1 MYACYFL
8 IYFSIRITNQIKQLI
23 IPPKK
28 PTCMKNKIHKTFTAI
43 VLVAGFTA
51 IYSCDPPRECTDAN
65 CLYSDVGT
73 TIEGKLTGN
82 TNAVIHLGDTL
93 QFSTKIPDTLTTNYG
108 DIVFG
113 QLRTNSFFGITLQS
127 FDSIVNGHEMAGS
140 KIYTLTPDIY
150 GTMPGGT
157 KTWNYTTRK
166 YHCTIVPQ
174 KKGKYILN
182 ILGGRIEMTA
192 SNGKSWLINPSIIP
206 VVDLHHSLYVSWF
219 PTLNQSQASS
229 EIEATSFMYCFEVN

>member
-1 MYACYFL
+1 MT
-8 IYFSIRITNQIKQLI
+8 FSIQ
-23 IPPKK
+23 
-28 PTCMKNKIHKTFTAI
+28 KTITAI

-93 QFSTKIPDTLTTNYG
+93 QFSMKIPDTLTTNYG
-108 DIVFG
+108 YIVFG

-127 FDSIVNGHEMAGS
+127 FDSIVNDYEMAGS
-140 KIYTLTPDIY
+140 VIHTLDPDVY
-150 GTMPGGT
+150 STMPTGR
-157 KTWNYTTRK
+157 KTWNYTTRQ
-166 YHCTIVPQ
+166 YHCSIIPK

-192 SNGKSWLINPSIIP
+192 ADGKSWLINPAITP
-206 VVDLHHSLYVSWF
+206 TTDLHHSTYVSWY
-219 PTLNQSQASS
+219 PASYKAQAAM
-229 EIEATSFMYCFEVN
+229 EIENNPYAYCFEVN